1 MNSDTAFA
9 VLSHR
14 AVWVLLSVSKYTKLT
29 GASVRRGNCNWYGL
43 SYQRAKLIQNS
54 DTYRISNT
62 LLKIFIRRYAV
73 NWDVW
78 KPISKHNKFL
88 CPSDCSVTNR
98 AVVLPYSSFK
108 RLAS

>member
-14 AVWVLLSVSKYTKLT
+14 TVWVLLSVSKYTKLT

-62 LLKIFIRRYAV
+62 LLKIFIRR
-73 NWDVW
+73 
-78 KPISKHNKFL
+78 FE
-88 CPSDCSVTNR
+88 
-98 AVVLPYSSFK
+98 
-108 RLAS
+108 

>member
-1 MNSDTAFA
+1 MTH
-9 VLSHR
+9 V
-14 AVWVLLSVSKYTKLT
+14 
-29 GASVRRGNCNWYGL
+29 
-43 SYQRAKLIQNS
+43 
-54 DTYRISNT
+54 
-62 LLKIFIRRYAV
+62 YAV

-78 KPISKHNKFL
+78 KLISKHNKFL